1 MHVGMD
7 RRENVANHQRNGER
21 LHRLFIAC
29 LSLVYERGLAASM
42 AGNTTFEQAGRDFK
56 KLLI

>member
-1 MHVGMD
+1 MSD
-7 RRENVANHQRNGER
+7 
-21 LHRLFIAC
+21 
-29 LSLVYERGLAASM
+29 GLAAAM